1 MECHFPSALLIPFLL
16 LLSLILCELTF
27 FYTIDEE
34 KNVLLKVTLGW
45 SERDVVVFVDLY
57 LGIVFFRLQ
66 PFFIILT
73 F

>member
-1 MECHFPSALLIPFLL
+1 MECHVPSALLIPFLL
-16 LLSLILCELTF
+16 LLSLILCELTLL
-27 FYTIDEE
+27 YTIDEE

-57 LGIVFFRLQ
+57 LGIVFFSLAA
-66 PFFIILT
+66 FFLL